1 MVSHRTVLR
10 GVHSAKK
17 AMYRGAEASGKP
29 LFPVGHKTHETTGNE
44 SWVVSASWCREKNTG
59 R

>member
-1 MVSHRTVLR
+1 MTVSHRTVLL

-44 SWVVSASWCREKNTG
+44 SWVISASWCHE
-59 R
+59 